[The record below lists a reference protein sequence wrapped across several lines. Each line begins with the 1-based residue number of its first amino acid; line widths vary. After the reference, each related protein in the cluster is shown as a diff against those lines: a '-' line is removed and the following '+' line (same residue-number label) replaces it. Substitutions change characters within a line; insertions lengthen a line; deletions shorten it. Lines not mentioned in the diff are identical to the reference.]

1 MEITHK
7 AAYTYT
13 YKINKKSINPWQ
25 RRNQDYESNNINRD
39 NRSE

>member
-13 YKINKKSINPWQ
+13 YKINKKVSIPG
-25 RRNQDYESNNINRD
+25 RGGTKTTKVTT
-39 NRSE
+39 